1 MWLNKKIEEM
11 QLIVIQFVLNE
22 MNHFG
27 MLIDIYTSLPVSQV
41 QLSKYFLFLHSR
53 SLIHVLMIQQ
63 FTAAIT

>member
-22 MNHFG
+22 MDYFG

-53 SLIHVLMIQQ
+53 SLIRLMIQQ

>member
-22 MNHFG
+22 MDHFG

-53 SLIHVLMIQQ
+53 SLIRVLMIQQ